1 MPGVCVHD
9 LRGDACA
16 CRQRAVHPAQM
27 SLRHLHPTFADR
39 RQAALLE
46 RQAMAVRIKQRIVA
60 MTGVLHEQ

>member
-1 MPGVCVHD
+1 MPRLCVRN
-9 LRGDACA
+9 LRADPRA
-16 CRQRAVHPAQM
+16 CRQRAVHPAQV
-27 SLRHLHPTFADR
+27 SLRHFYPTFADR